1 MHVSDVSGCL
11 QVSLIGPFFK
21 TAFSTTADID
31 VSSSKRLQVTFK
43 EGVVST
49 PRLMQGIEFPDST
62 YVLGQFIDLRN
73 LKVSDN
79 YVHVRES
86 SAKLL

>member
-1 MHVSDVSGCL
+1 M

-21 TAFSTTADID
+21 TAFSTTASID
-31 VSSSKRLQVTFK
+31 VTSPKRLQVSFQ
-43 EGVVST
+43 EGRIST
-49 PRLMQGIEFPDST
+49 PRLMHGIEFPDST

-79 YVHVRES
+79 R
-86 SAKLL
+86 LLN